1 MYSWKRT
8 FAFGS
13 MSLFAMSFTVA
24 LYAATPAQGRL
35 GELLTSSRT
44 RPTPSS
50 SDLSTFKSLVLQSG
64 WPTEKRVGPD
74 GMKEAVRLLLAEQA
88 DNAFQEAALGMLM
101 QRVGIDVSPLGFA
114 ELNDR
119 IEQSHGRPQQFG
131 TVFVSRNGQYSLPP
145 EISVQ
150 AADNM
155 RDCIGL
161 GPVEM
166 ELKTLNDLAAI
177 GIKDPLGAGKSPL
190 YQPSVDPTNPEL
202 RARLAVMAGQ
212 DQADRGAVY
221 KAGPVVVGKAAS
233 KEVTKMQAD
242 DKEHTAA
249 IKAVIEKSGFP
260 SARAV
265 GRDGVENAFL
275 LIQHSADKA
284 FMKASVSQV
293 RLATLRGD
301 LPHSEYAKFVDR
313 ILMLGGKSQIYG
325 SQFHVVDHKMVPYPI
340 GDSANV
346 EKRRRAMSMLPLKV
360 KQAEL
365 GAATRG

>member
-1 MYSWKRT
+1 
-8 FAFGS
+8 
-13 MSLFAMSFTVA
+13 
-24 LYAATPAQGRL
+24 
-35 GELLTSSRT
+35 
-44 RPTPSS
+44 
-50 SDLSTFKSLVLQSG
+50 
-64 WPTEKRVGPD
+64 
-74 GMKEAVRLLLAEQA
+74 MKEAVRLLLAEQA

-177 GIKDPLGAGKSPL
+177 GIKDPLGAGKPPL

-265 GRDGVENAFL
+265 GRAGVENAFL

>member
-1 MYSWKRT
+1 MYSWKRIL
-8 FAFGS
+8 AFGS
-13 MSLFAMSFTVA
+13 MSLFAMGFTVA
-24 LYAATPAQGRL
+24 LYATTPAQGRL
-35 GELLTSSRT
+35 SELLTSSQM

-50 SDLSTFKSLVLQSG
+50 SDLSAFKSLVLQSG
-64 WPTEKRVGPD
+64 WPTEKQVGPD

-131 TVFVSRNGQYSLPP
+131 TAFVSRNGQYSLPP

-155 RDCIGL
+155 RDSIGL

-166 ELKTLNDLAAI
+166 ELQTLNDLAAA
-177 GIKDPLGAGKSPL
+177 GVADPLEVGKSPL
-190 YQPSVDPTNPEL
+190 YQPRVDPTNAEL
-202 RARLAVMAGQ
+202 RGRLAAMANQ
-212 DQADRGAVY
+212 DQADREAVY
-221 KAGPVVVGKAAS
+221 KAGPVVVGQAAS
-233 KEVTKMQAD
+233 KEVQKMLAD

-260 SARAV
+260 SAREV

-313 ILMLGGKSQIYG
+313 ILMLDGKRQIYG
-325 SQFHVVDHKMVPYPI
+325 SQFHIVDHKMVPYPI
-340 GDSANV
+340 EDSSNV
-346 EKRRRAMSMLPLKV
+346 ENRRRAMYMLPLKV

-365 GAATRG
+365 GTAMAG